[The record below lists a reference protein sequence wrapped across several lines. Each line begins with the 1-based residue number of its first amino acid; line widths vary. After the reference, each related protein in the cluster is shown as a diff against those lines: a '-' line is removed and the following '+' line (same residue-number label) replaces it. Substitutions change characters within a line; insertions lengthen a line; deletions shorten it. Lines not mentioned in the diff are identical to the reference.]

1 SRLVCQTPMHTVL
14 YLINDML
21 STTLVNGVTVGRA
34 KGATGPPNHG
44 EMVGIKLVAGRKATS
59 TATTIDAAAGN
70 LLPLKSLIA
79 VDTGDQTIPGAT
91 AGTPGRRATTTMGG
105 DDFMATEVGV
115 DRINLPRRMV
125 ELAELKVAILETI
138 IADDGAME
146 WTKQGLV
153 LYQNLTGKAWVA
165 AEELSVSRLGSSGGV
180 EYFVAWLN
188 ARFLDLEVARIGR
201 AFSDFFRKLRRRNGQ
216 SIREY
221 NSEYDRLHAR
231 LREVGCCLPQEC
243 AAWLYVD
250 RLQLD
255 EPQELNLL
263 ASVGNQYNLLKLQQA
278 AVLHDRSHRKPWE
291 SKAKR
296 PYTAHLTEDADGD
309 DAGEDRDDAFE
320 HSEGEEGIPEEVAV
334 AYATY
339 QSAKDKYREQAK
351 ARGYHGDRGGP
362 NAGRDKGPGN
372 GASTS
377 RDDKI
382 KLMKARSYCMSCG
395 KKGHW
400 HKDPECPNR
409 GAKEVEMC
417 HHVPS
422 EVYALRHDGPIL
434 VGITDT
440 ACAKSVAGTTWLQS
454 YSDLVKDS
462 LGKPEFVR
470 ESEAFKFGT
479 GKVHHSAFYV
489 LVKFKLGDKV
499 VEMKTSIING
509 DIPLLLSKGALAQLG
524 MVYDVAANRASFN
537 KVGLANFDLVTTSS
551 GHPAIPIAPPRSED
565 DGAKLVISDSA
576 ASIARAYMA
585 FAVAC
590 PKTPHLDLYDD
601 PRATSFVSWWENTKI
616 TTDFWLESEFAWH
629 RSASLRDSAVRTGSL
644 SRSMWIGGVVK
655 AAIRASRS
663 CGLAEALLLSDLV
676 ARHYL
681 LPPILFE
688 GMDAPCKP
696 PAISKMTKVQLLE
709 ECTRVGL
716 VVHRNWSVE
725 EIKAVIQEHRMA
737 SSTTSPSYQMKSITN
752 LTLPELKMKADE
764 LGVLYPAK
772 ITKGNLLRLVRDHV
786 ATPATELMKIGRYT
800 GWEYGEIPRQYGM
813 WAAREIRMSG
823 NPHPELVRFAQWWE
837 NKEHETHYGTSVTF
851 EENATVPYQPE
862 NETVHKRTS
871 PSTGSHEEMDA
882 EIDPRTLEEI
892 QQLEARL
899 AVLKDKAKAA
909 PATPKK

>member
-146 WTKQGLV
+146 WTKQDRPGAASTPLPGRATNGTGRASEKLAIPSFAGEDSEDLGGSTRSYLRQIEAWRRMTYLPESQQGLV

-537 KVGLANFDLVTTSS
+537 KVGLANFDL
-551 GHPAIPIAPPRSED
+551 
-565 DGAKLVISDSA
+565 
-576 ASIARAYMA
+576 
-585 FAVAC
+585 
-590 PKTPHLDLYDD
+590 
-601 PRATSFVSWWENTKI
+601 
-616 TTDFWLESEFAWH
+616 
-629 RSASLRDSAVRTGSL
+629 
-644 SRSMWIGGVVK
+644 
-655 AAIRASRS
+655 
-663 CGLAEALLLSDLV
+663 
-676 ARHYL
+676 
-681 LPPILFE
+681 
-688 GMDAPCKP
+688 
-696 PAISKMTKVQLLE
+696 
-709 ECTRVGL
+709 
-716 VVHRNWSVE
+716 
-725 EIKAVIQEHRMA
+725 
-737 SSTTSPSYQMKSITN
+737 
-752 LTLPELKMKADE
+752 
-764 LGVLYPAK
+764 
-772 ITKGNLLRLVRDHV
+772 
-786 ATPATELMKIGRYT
+786 
-800 GWEYGEIPRQYGM
+800 
-813 WAAREIRMSG
+813 
-823 NPHPELVRFAQWWE
+823 
-837 NKEHETHYGTSVTF
+837 
-851 EENATVPYQPE
+851 
-862 NETVHKRTS
+862 
-871 PSTGSHEEMDA
+871 
-882 EIDPRTLEEI
+882 
-892 QQLEARL
+892 
-899 AVLKDKAKAA
+899 
-909 PATPKK
+909 